1 MRADGET
8 GSGAV
13 EVVEV
18 EGPGVA
24 AAMNLAV
31 RREAIWVVRRQFR
44 LDWQGIHG
52 VLHWARVR

>member
-1 MRADGET
+1 M
-8 GSGAV
+8 
-13 EVVEV
+13 EV

-31 RREAIWVVRRQFR
+31 RREVIWVVRRQFR

-52 VLHWARVR
+52 VPHWARVR